1 MRRETV
7 SQMPEHPLTRQ
18 TLRTPRA
25 AAIAGVIFSA
35 LMVAILWL
43 IRESVPP
50 DPLETGLWLKAHAPS
65 VALAV
70 QLVPFAGIAFLWF
83 LGALR
88 DRLGADEDKFFATVF
103 LGSALLF
110 LAMLFIAAAMLG
122 ALLLGSGIFKD
133 DLLRSEEFA
142 LMRASIFGIMNIY
155 AVKMAAVFMFSTS
168 TVIIYARF
176 APHWLGYIGF
186 SLAAVLLFGGSLFG
200 WGLIVLPVW
209 VFAVSLCLLTDSPPA
224 GGSTTPPPCASGVQ

>member
-1 MRRETV
+1 MLPETG
-7 SQMPEHPLTRQ
+7 SQTPARALTRQ

-25 AAIAGVIFSA
+25 AAIAGVIFSV
-35 LMVAILWL
+35 LMVTILWL

-50 DPLETGLWLKAHAPS
+50 DPLESGLWLQMHAPS

-103 LGSALLF
+103 LGSGLLF

-122 ALLLGSGIFKD
+122 ALLLGSGFLRD
-133 DLLRSEEFA
+133 DVSRPAVFA

-168 TVIIYARF
+168 TVVIYARF
-176 APHWLGYIGF
+176 APPWLGYIGF
-186 SLAAVLLFGGSLFG
+186 ALAAVLLFGGSLFG

-209 VFAVSLCLLTDSPPA
+209 VFAISLCLLKNR
-224 GGSTTPPPCASGVQ
+224 